1 MAIRKHITR
10 KQLEREIKANHVA
23 WGDVAIYIL
32 GAVEGLTNY
41 VNAGFKQINAY
52 INETLT
58 PDLDKKFSIIES
70 RLSALEA
77 KGDNDDNPGD

>member
-10 KQLEREIKANHVA
+10 KQLEREIKSYNVS

-32 GAVEGLTNY
+32 DKVEGLTNY

-52 INETLT
+52 VNETLT
-58 PDLDKKFSIIES
+58 PDLDKKFSTIES

-77 KGDNDDNPGD
+77 KGDNDDNSGD